1 MNDRIWLK
9 LLSIL
14 LGIFAW
20 IYVNLVMPPQIRRNL
35 IAEIEYRNA
44 PEMMKITPQRPTVQI
59 QVEGSRRDF
68 ILSGDNKVQVTV
80 DLYNLRPGRAQLPV
94 RVTAAPG
101 LSVVSVN
108 PPQIHLEAIT
118 LLRKKFDVKAQIIGQ
133 PAEGYLA
140 DDPRITPDKILL
152 EGPETLI
159 NRVATCQVDIGLE
172 LVKNSVSEQKPV
184 KVMLDTGVV
193 NDEIIATPAKV
204 TVDVTVKQGYPTR
217 LIPLAKPVF
226 INKLPE
232 GKKID
237 TFRIFPE
244 SVMLTGPAK
253 LLNSMTDL
261 SFNPVDLSRLEQASS
276 MPLRLEMPDPRVRLL
291 GSETPFIEISLS
303 EVRVARLFEGLPFE
317 LKKTDKQ
324 YASVSVSSYTI
335 EVEGLVKDL
344 ELVRNAAL
352 KMVLDVEKMKPGS
365 YSVSLSAPAGL
376 PEQVT
381 VLNIVPESLNVSISE
396 LQNNVTG
403 KASETIEAS
412 ENDNKKHVTE
422 DNNIAS
428 DASELNKKEF

>member
-9 LLSIL
+9 LLSLL

-20 IYVNLVMPPQIRRNL
+20 IYVNLVMPPQMRRNL
-35 IAEIEYRNA
+35 VAEVEYRNA
-44 PEMMKITPQRPTVQI
+44 PELMRVAPQHPTVQI

-108 PPQIHLEAIT
+108 PPQVHLEAVA
-118 LLRKKFDVKAQIIGQ
+118 LLRKKFDVKAQVIGQ

-140 DDPRITPDKILL
+140 DDPRVSPEKIML
-152 EGPETLI
+152 EGPDALI
-159 NRVATCQVDIGLE
+159 NRVATCQVDISLE
-172 LVKNSVSEQKPV
+172 QVKNSISEQKTV
-184 KVMLDTGVV
+184 KVLLDSGVI

-204 TVDVTVKQGYPTR
+204 NVDVTVKQGYPTR

-232 GKKID
+232 GKKIES
-237 TFRIFPE
+237 FKISPE
-244 SVMLTGPAK
+244 SVVLTGPAK
-253 LLNSMTDL
+253 LLNAMNDL
-261 SFNPVDLSRLEQASS
+261 SFNPVDLSRLERAASL
-276 MPLRLEMPDPRVRLL
+276 PLKLEMPDSRIKLL
-291 GSETPFIEISLS
+291 GSETPFIEIAMN
-303 EVRVARLFEGLPFE
+303 EVKVSRVFDGLPFE

-335 EVEGLVKDL
+335 EVEGFVKDL

-365 YSVSLSAPAGL
+365 YSVNLSAPAGL
-376 PEQVT
+376 PDQIS
-381 VLNIVPESLNVSISE
+381 VLKILPESLSISIAE
-396 LQNNVTG
+396 
-403 KASETIEAS
+403 IE
-412 ENDNKKHVTE
+412 K
-422 DNNIAS
+422 NIADKNDEKTVNEANDEQVEP
-428 DASELNKKEF
+428 DAP